1 MKINSI
7 VTNSRSVKI
16 LLAAWHLII
25 STFSQSRVIRALGG
39 LIKKLLAI
47 ARYDYA
53 GGSVCIAYLNR
64 LHRDSTTQPV
74 QFLGGIIIFL
84 IAAAVIIWFKGLAA
98 GV

>member
-1 MKINSI
+1 
-7 VTNSRSVKI
+7 
-16 LLAAWHLII
+16 
-25 STFSQSRVIRALGG
+25 SRVIRALGG

-64 LHRDSTTQPV
+64 LHRDSTKQPV

-84 IAAAVIIWFKGLAA
+84 IAAVVIVWFKGPAA
-98 GV
+98 GG